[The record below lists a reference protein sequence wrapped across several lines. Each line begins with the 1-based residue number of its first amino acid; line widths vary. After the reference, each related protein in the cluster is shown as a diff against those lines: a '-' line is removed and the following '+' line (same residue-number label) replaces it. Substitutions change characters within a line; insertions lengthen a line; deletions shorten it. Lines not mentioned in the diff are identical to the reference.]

1 MRHPARL
8 VGGVLGG
15 QPARDRRRGPA
26 LTQLLADHRAQAR
39 RALHGEQLGPLPP
52 GTRRLV
58 CGRGP
63 IPRTAAVPS
72 DLARDHRG
80 VPPQPATDL
89 LVFQGLGQTAGDL
102 LAVGQHQH
110 LAHGA
115 SCRWAAQRGPV
126 SHVDAGLF
134 CAASLRTR
142 RAPFSAP
149 GSPAIY
155 AACAT
160 GFAWIQSFPAA
171 LAENVK
177 YHFGFCI
184 AHPSW
189 FPHRSSPVPLRPV
202 DRLSGLQIGRTLPRR
217 LIRALCRHRTRV
229 P

>member
-1 MRHPARL
+1 MGLFRAAFLRTQRAPFRCTGLSGDWRTSSTVSAFCIPHTSWLLNVRHLCPFALWPGSPGLQIGRTLPL
-8 VGGVLGG
+8 VG
-15 QPARDRRRGPA
+15 
-26 LTQLLADHRAQAR
+26 
-39 RALHGEQLGPLPP
+39 
-52 GTRRLV
+52 
-58 CGRGP
+58 
-63 IPRTAAVPS
+63 
-72 DLARDHRG
+72 
-80 VPPQPATDL
+80 
-89 LVFQGLGQTAGDL
+89 
-102 LAVGQHQH
+102 
-110 LAHGA
+110 
-115 SCRWAAQRGPV
+115 WAAQRGPV

-202 DRLSGLQIGRTLPRR
+202 DR
-217 LIRALCRHRTRV
+217 H
-229 P
+229 